1 MKFIKFSIALILII
15 SIVATAN
22 AQKSER
28 AYVKNNTTFGFGI
41 GGLSTDALLISTH
54 NNFEGLQGDYQPS
67 SLGPI
72 YLNLETHLKDNYIF
86 GVTYSYVS
94 AKSGAGLDD
103 YLRLYQHTYSAHQ
116 LTAKYALGWYNA
128 ESFGGMFYSAIHYG
142 LKFSKEETEYPD
154 YILVTDPEIYPYKVS
169 DNASHL
175 TIIGYKGT
183 FIPGSPLGVDLQVG
197 VGALGIISGGINYT
211 IGK

>member
-1 MKFIKFSIALILII
+1 MRFFKNLTIFTFLI
-15 SIVATAN
+15 SIVSSLS
-22 AQKSER
+22 AQKWER
-28 AYVKNNTTFGFGI
+28 AYVKNNATVGFGI
-41 GGLSTDALLISTH
+41 GGLSTDALLISTY
-54 NNFEGLQGDYQPS
+54 NNFEGLQGEYQPS

-72 YLNLETHLKDNYIF
+72 YLNFETHLKDNYIF

-116 LTAKYALGWYNA
+116 ITAKYAIGWYNA
-128 ESFGGMFYSAIHYG
+128 ESFGGMLYSGIHYG

-154 YILVTDPEIYPYKVS
+154 YILVSDPEVYPYKVS

-183 FIPGSPLGVDLQVG
+183 FIPGSPLGVDIQIG